1 MNNTDRSGNT
11 TSKLNRN
18 KYGVYDRTN
27 YILMVLGFLV
37 LVLGYALMTGGHQAP
52 DQFNFDEIYS
62 FRRITLSPIIII
74 CGFLI
79 EIYAVLRKGKTE

>member
-11 TSKLNRN
+11 TSNLKRN
-18 KYGVYDRTN
+18 HYGVYDRTN
-27 YILMVLGFLV
+27 YFLMLLGFLV
-37 LVLGYALMTGGHQAP
+37 LVLGYALMTGGHQP
-52 DQFNFDEIYS
+52 SNQFNFDEIYS

-79 EIYAVLRKGKTE
+79 EVYAVLRKSKAE